1 MLPSREALLLR
12 CVLRYLYCSTV
23 LVGIMPFGARIRRFV
38 WCRVRLTWSVLVGLG
53 TIGAVGFSFYR
64 IVTLI
69 EYPSIEIVRYLFYYE
84 FVLRFGILSSC
95 YVLVWVNIRRLRV
108 CGNTVVVIFEKLRRF
123 NVPWMDKKLVWYGV
137 TKIVLVDI
145 TMCCLFAINFRFN
158 KKSDPVPAF
167 ERAMNV
173 YAVFVAAQ
181 VSNVCLCTMYLTSY
195 LFRAINWQIRVI
207 TRSLCDCDVEVL
219 SNGYVAICYLI
230 AHLYRQINLQI
241 ADLVQKLCNF
251 GSDHSH
257 WSLKSTKQ
265 KQLFRQIAT
274 ELDRLA
280 YLHRDV
286 TTVVQWFVKIFD
298 FSLLVMIVW
307 DFFIVMFAIFYT
319 YTSLVQDIR
328 DNVRPPWSKYG
339 QSCSVA
345 IFQAFQFYYIV
356 SASALVTRRAEKT
369 GLVLNRF
376 FRAEVTERVEKAIE
390 MFTIELLHQP
400 YSIEN
405 CGMFKVDF
413 TLMYS
418 MVATITSY
426 LIIMIQFQLSE

>member
-1 MLPSREALLLR
+1 MKQRKLFSILFRVVFVLLKVYGFLPLK
-12 CVLRYLYCSTV
+12 YD
-23 LVGIMPFGARIRRFV
+23 FRRNRFES
-38 WCRVRLTWSVLVGLG
+38 CRVSLCYCLVLMLVYGVGM
-53 TIGAVGFSFYR
+53 FYVYR
-64 IVTLI
+64 
-69 EYPSIEIVRYLFYYE
+69 
-84 FVLRFGILSSC
+84 
-95 YVLVWVNIRRLRV
+95 NIID
-108 CGNTVVVIFEKLRRF
+108 NTVHESSLNNLFMKMQFGLNYFFFMLTISVAIVGRNLVKYLLNILIFLTNIILARSI
-123 NVPWMDKKLVWYGV
+123 KLVDNKLLTHILFKLV
-137 TKIVLVDI
+137 FVDI
-145 TMCCLFAINFRFN
+145 FIQIFIIISYSKYDTDSWKFSIKSTLNFTFMW
-158 KKSDPVPAF
+158 STA
-167 ERAMNV
+167 
-173 YAVFVAAQ
+173 
-181 VSNVCLCTMYLTSY
+181 
-195 LFRAINWQIRVI
+195 
-207 TRSLCDCDVEVL
+207 VL

-257 WSLKSTKQ
+257 WSLKSTKK
-265 KQLFRQIAT
+265 KQLFRKIAT

-418 MVATITSY
+418 ISLHSVRFGLPEDARID
-426 LIIMIQFQLSE
+426 E

>member
-1 MLPSREALLLR
+1 M
-12 CVLRYLYCSTV
+12 
-23 LVGIMPFGARIRRFV
+23 
-38 WCRVRLTWSVLVGLG
+38 GLG

-167 ERAMNV
+167 ARAMNV

-207 TRSLCDCDVEVL
+207 TRSLCDCDVEGSCLVPNKSGAKEMCADLFLL
-219 SNGYVAICYLI
+219 SKLHFKTTGVAQTIFRIFGVSL
-230 AHLYRQINLQI
+230 ALINLNQF
-241 ADLVQKLCNF
+241 VV
-251 GSDHSH
+251 
-257 WSLKSTKQ
+257 
-265 KQLFRQIAT
+265 
-274 ELDRLA
+274 
-280 YLHRDV
+280 V
-286 TTVVQWFVKIFD
+286 T
-298 FSLLVMIVW
+298 S
-307 DFFIVMFAIFYT
+307 
-319 YTSLVQDIR
+319 
-328 DNVRPPWSKYG
+328 
-339 QSCSVA
+339 
-345 IFQAFQFYYIV
+345 
-356 SASALVTRRAEKT
+356 
-369 GLVLNRF
+369 
-376 FRAEVTERVEKAIE
+376 RVCV
-390 MFTIELLHQP
+390 F
-400 YSIEN
+400 N
-405 CGMFKVDF
+405 
-413 TLMYS
+413 
-418 MVATITSY
+418 
-426 LIIMIQFQLSE
+426 

>member
-1 MLPSREALLLR
+1 MRPSRQALLLR
-12 CVLRYLYCSTV
+12 CVLRYLYYSAI

-108 CGNTVVVIFEKLRRF
+108 CGNTVAIIFEKLRRF

-195 LFRAINWQIRVI
+195 LFRVINWKIRVI
-207 TRSLCDCDVEVL
+207 NRSLCDWDVEGSCLVPNKSGAKEMCADLILL
-219 SNGYVAICYLI
+219 SKLHFKTTGVAQSIFRIFGVSL
-230 AHLYRQINLQI
+230 ALINLNQFLVVTSRMVAAI
-241 ADLVQKLCNF
+241 ALKLIVLVQL
-251 GSDHSH
+251 
-257 WSLKSTKQ
+257 
-265 KQLFRQIAT
+265 
-274 ELDRLA
+274 
-280 YLHRDV
+280 
-286 TTVVQWFVKIFD
+286 
-298 FSLLVMIVW
+298 
-307 DFFIVMFAIFYT
+307 
-319 YTSLVQDIR
+319 
-328 DNVRPPWSKYG
+328 
-339 QSCSVA
+339 
-345 IFQAFQFYYIV
+345 
-356 SASALVTRRAEKT
+356 
-369 GLVLNRF
+369 
-376 FRAEVTERVEKAIE
+376 
-390 MFTIELLHQP
+390 
-400 YSIEN
+400 
-405 CGMFKVDF
+405 
-413 TLMYS
+413 
-418 MVATITSY
+418 
-426 LIIMIQFQLSE
+426 QLSD